1 MRFVWSGREDLNL
14 RPLGPEPSAPVTI
27 SAQLPEVPFPLAT
40 GCLRGSTRGRDLN
53 QRPECTPFSRMR
65 AKSGAV
71 AEGLYRTVHFFH
83 GPKRVLQAWP
93 DRGAP
98 GSQGQVDVG
107 VRRRKRGGRHSGRA
121 RRRTRH
127 GRGRARGHAS
137 RFGSGHP
144 GVTGRDWREARGGG
158 SESTSPLPDRP
169 LSTVRPTAFVLPGG
183 FIFIA
188 RSLVQLCNRNK
199 DDIAFVLAHEMAHVI
214 RRHAIERLLQQKV
227 VNAVTLV
234 SPARG
239 ALASWIR
246 KVGFRG
252 LEHAYS
258 QDEEFEADELGVLL
272 MRAAGFDPAGAI
284 RTLQCL
290 GKLDRSSD
298 RPRSEP
304 LSVDASPD

>member
-1 MRFVWSGREDLNL
+1 MARSVFYKLGRIAGVQVRKAKWMWESVAGNEAE
-14 RPLGPEPSAPVTI
+14 GIQAEHAV
-27 SAQLPEVPFPLAT
+27 
-40 GCLRGSTRGRDLN
+40 GRDMAAVVL
-53 QRPECTPFSRMR
+53 EETPRDSDR
-65 AKSGAV
+65 ATQAFLDEIGGKLAAV
-71 AEGLYRTVHFFH
+71 
-83 GPKRVLQAWP
+83 
-93 DRGAP
+93 
-98 GSQGQVDVG
+98 
-107 VRRRKRGGRHSGRA
+107 VRNRLH
-121 RRRTRH
+121 
-127 GRGRARGHAS
+127 
-137 RFGSGHP
+137 RFQM
-144 GVTGRDWREARGGG
+144 TAIETD
-158 SESTSPLPDRP
+158 
-169 LSTVRPTAFVLPGG
+169 RPTAFALPGG

-246 KVGFRG
+246 KVGFQG
-252 LEHAYS
+252 LERAYS

-290 GKLDRSSD
+290 GKLDRSPD
-298 RPRSEP
+298 P
-304 LSVDASPD
+304 LGLNRYLSTHPPIEERVNRLRRKCSGT